1 MGDWAEAY
9 YQEQTQARK
18 NRGWKSLLRPSAV
31 AAYLAIAGRI
41 VVGPLALLLLFFA
54 TGYLTDATVFIK
66 ADESIF
72 AFTERDSS
80 MAGGCTGCLGPCK
93 IVMLKY
99 KLLEDVAI
107 TSAPPFFTF
116 TSLPPTESL
125 YDFSSMSAEELAFA
139 AELDKN
145 GTLCQSSKNEW
156 GTSPIVVTGTAQEL
170 LNIVHMAK
178 LNLSPQMVRELE
190 LAIERADECVTGWT
204 MMSVVRL
211 FQCPATK
218 GSTDF
223 NQVPAVDTH
232 IFPDYTECR
241 PVVEVDVGS
250 KLAYNT
256 NGEDVLAV
264 VPDQLTLFPYSFT
277 SSLPA
282 MSRSAPCDP
291 TKTKNGDTTVV
302 QSYLRAYYGGCRVR
316 HVNTT
321 GIYIEDTCEVSK
333 HWEGYGLMVHSPDDI
348 PLCSTG
354 DVCIHN
360 YFNSLWEW
368 EHYVT
373 ADRPDRVGMNLN
385 TFRSRYADTV
395 ALSVLPGVVVMQI
408 LLMGV
413 VSLYQ
418 VMSHKRSVL
427 LTQIWAYRCQNGRM
441 QVIYLAQISYH
452 LVYNSDLYML
462 GLATGTLTGE
472 SLGNLTCC
480 VFAFSYSFVN
490 LVKARSGDQQL
501 DRHFR
506 LIWEAM
512 QLGITLVVGLLLLTW
527 QKAPFESILAQ
538 NAEILRKTS
547 ARGAKYCGLNDACVL
562 FSVNMPTVI
571 AVLSVGVGLVAVI
584 GSIIMRKMS
593 PRLQVAVRSARLSLG
608 GSNTQN
614 PPAKISVADTKG
626 KKSAM
631 YETDNDNLTSFERN
645 CLGASFHNLFQDCD
659 DIAYVT
665 YNGVRCTTAEALLLT
680 GYLYYGDHIYQASS
694 VMLLLVARLVPSKAL
709 RTFNVLLLRWQVDPK
724 QGTLSHAMSCT
735 WYTASSEEH
744 KLAAATPVA

>member
-1 MGDWAEAY
+1 MKGPTDSHWAEAY
-9 YQEQTQARK
+9 YHQQAQARK
-18 NRGWKSLLRPSAV
+18 NRAWKSVFRPSAI
-31 AAYLAIAGRI
+31 ASYLAIAGRI
-41 VVGPLALLLLFFA
+41 IVGPLALLLLFTL
-54 TGYLTDATVFIK
+54 TGYLSDATVFIE
-66 ADESIF
+66 ADRSIF

-99 KLLEDVAI
+99 KLLEGVAI

-125 YDFSSMSAEELAFA
+125 YDFSSLSDEVLAFSEA
-139 AELDKN
+139 LDAN

-156 GTSPIVVTGTAQEL
+156 GTSPIVVTGSAQEL
-170 LNIVHMAK
+170 LNIVHMAN

-211 FQCPATK
+211 FQYPTAE
-218 GSTDF
+218 GSSEF
-223 NQVPAVDTH
+223 GQVPAVDTH

-241 PVVEVDVGS
+241 PVVEIDDSLVGS
-250 KLAYNT
+250 KLALDT
-256 NGEDVLAV
+256 NGQDPLKV

-277 SSLPA
+277 SSLPPIP
-282 MSRSAPCDP
+282 RSVPADP
-291 TKTKNGDTTVV
+291 SKTKTGATSVV

-316 HVNTT
+316 AVNTT
-321 GIYIEDTCEVSK
+321 GIYIEDTCAISK
-333 HWEGYGLMVHSPDDI
+333 HWVGYGLMVHSPDDI

-368 EHYVT
+368 EHYVA

-395 ALSVLPGVVVMQI
+395 AISVLPGVVVGQI

-452 LVYNSDLYML
+452 LLYNSDLYML

-472 SLGNLTCC
+472 SIANLTCC

-490 LVKARSGDQQL
+490 LMKARSGDQQL

-512 QLGITLVVGLLLLTW
+512 QIVITTIVGCLLLSW

-562 FSVNMPTVI
+562 FTVNFPSVI
-571 AVLSVGVGLVAVI
+571 AVLSVGFGFVAVVASLLMKRMAPKASRSVR
-584 GSIIMRKMS
+584 GSYVT
-593 PRLQVAVRSARLSLG
+593 P
-608 GSNTQN
+608 
-614 PPAKISVADTKG
+614 KIAVADVNG
-626 KKSAM
+626 KKQAA
-631 YETDNDNLTSFERN
+631 YEAENDDLTSFERN
-645 CLGASFHNLFQDCD
+645 CLGSPFHKLFSDCD
-659 DIAYVT
+659 EITYVT
-665 YNGVRCTTAEALLLT
+665 YNGKRCTTVEALLLT
-680 GYLYYGDHIYQASS
+680 GYLYYGQHIYQASS
-694 VMLLLVARLVPSKAL
+694 VMLLLVARLVPAKIL
-709 RTFNVLLLRWQVDPK
+709 RTFNVLLLRWHVDPIE
-724 QGTLSHAMSCT
+724 GTLSHALSCT
-735 WYTASSEEH
+735 WYAASAEDH
-744 KLAAATPVA
+744 KMAAATPVA